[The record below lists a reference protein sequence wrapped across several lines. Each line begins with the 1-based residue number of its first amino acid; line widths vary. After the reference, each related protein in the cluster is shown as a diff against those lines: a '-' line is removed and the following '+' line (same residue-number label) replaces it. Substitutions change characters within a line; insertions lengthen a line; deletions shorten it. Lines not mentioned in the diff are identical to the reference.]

1 MVIRPAQH
9 HLPCMCMHCR
19 APKTSARYMVHALS
33 MKFLRHLSCGA
44 LYVAVLPCP
53 PSYPEGASRSS
64 CQVAE
69 PATVQAENETPLL
82 RVTSAEEELGL
93 LSTAAPW
100 DHEHAARG
108 GGGNACNLPFERNQT
123 YGVSCGV
130 AWGPPRDA
138 VPLGSF
144 PAAAGT

>member
-1 MVIRPAQH
+1 MLQCCP
-9 HLPCMCMHCR
+9 
-19 APKTSARYMVHALS
+19 VH
-33 MKFLRHLSCGA
+33 
-44 LYVAVLPCP
+44 
-53 PSYPEGASRSS
+53 
-64 CQVAE
+64 
-69 PATVQAENETPLL
+69 QAILKVPL
-82 RVTSAEEELGL
+82 
-93 LSTAAPW
+93 AAPAKLQSQLLYKLKMRPLCYASPLQRKNW
-100 DHEHAARG
+100 GCSPQLPRGTMSMLQEG